1 MSDDDDKPDVPLPD
15 YVHDNVRD
23 LFAEPQPPDVGA
35 RGHRFDLCKH
45 TKIDLV
51 MKEGIAEC
59 RACKRPV
66 ELFRWMYANTEY
78 FRRAHDNW
86 RHTKREVA
94 RLTAEEK
101 DLKRRVRNL
110 KAQATRAQSRL
121 QQLEAQVADADPDV
135 AVLGSSDILSS

>member
-1 MSDDDDKPDVPLPD
+1 MADDETPDEPD
-15 YVHDNVRD
+15 NLVD
-23 LFAEPQPPDVGA
+23 LFAEPREPDVGA

-45 TKIDLV
+45 AKIDLV
-51 MKEGIAEC
+51 MKQGIAEC

-66 ELFRWMYANTEY
+66 DLFQWLYANTEY
-78 FRRAHDNW
+78 YRRAHANW

-94 RLTAEEK
+94 RLVTEEK

-110 KAQATRAQSRL
+110 KAQASRAKSRL
-121 QQLEAQVADADPDV
+121 QQLESQVAEADPDV